1 MRKRPAR
8 WWNSNSLAI
17 ATCTVVVLSTF
28 SCELAAAAGSEPETS
43 GGPPVI
49 RRLTPSQY
57 RQSIEDV
64 FGAGIQL
71 GGRFEPDVRLKG
83 LTAIGAAS
91 VSVTASGFEQYDTMA
106 RSVAAQV
113 LDESHRRDLLPCKP
127 VKPTQPDDLCAGVFL
142 SSAGRL
148 LFRRP
153 LTSQELQT
161 EIRVANS
168 SARSLGDFYEGL
180 QLGLADL
187 LVSPMF
193 LFRHENVEPDPD
205 HPGKYRLDAFS
216 KASQISFLLWNTTPD
231 DELLRAAESGELNT
245 QRGLQ
250 RQVDRLL
257 GSPMLESGIRAFFTD
272 MLGFDQFATLSK
284 DATLYPK
291 FTPKAVVD
299 AQEQTL
305 RTIVDLLITQ
315 KGDYRDLFTS
325 RRTFLTPTLGV
336 IYGVPVMA
344 DTPIGTPEQW
354 VPHEYPEGDP
364 RSGLLTQ
371 ASFVALHAHP
381 GRSSPTIRGKALR
394 ELVLCQKVP
403 DPPAN
408 VDFKVVQDTTN
419 PLFRTARE
427 RVTAHRTMPT
437 CAGCHKMIDPMGLAL
452 ENFDGA
458 AGFRTLEN
466 GAKIDTSGEL
476 DGIKFDDAA
485 GLGRAVHDNP
495 ATPAC
500 LVSRLYSYG
509 SGRAPVKSEAA
520 WIRQLGKQFA
530 SDGYRVPD
538 LLRRIATGDALY
550 RATAPAPQLAE
561 TEAPRA
567 AVVRN
572 ESTRKEQP

>member
-1 MRKRPAR
+1 V
-8 WWNSNSLAI
+8 LL
-17 ATCTVVVLSTF
+17 TVIFGPV
-28 SCELAAAAGSEPETS
+28 AALGSEPAPPA
-43 GGPPVI
+43 GPAVI
-49 RRLTPSQY
+49 RRLTQDQY

-71 GGRFEPDVRLKG
+71 GGRFEPELRLNG
-83 LTAIGAAS
+83 LTAVGTGR

-113 LDESHRRDLLPCKP
+113 LDESHRRVLLGCKP
-127 VKPTQPDDLCAGVFL
+127 AKPSEPDDVCAGSFL
-142 SSAGRL
+142 SKAGRL
-148 LFRRP
+148 LFRRR
-153 LTSQELQT
+153 LTAQELQT
-161 EIRVANS
+161 EVRVAHS
-168 SARSLGDFYEGL
+168 GAQSLGDFYEGL

-193 LFRHENVEPDPD
+193 LFRHERVEPDPE
-205 HPGKYRLDAFS
+205 HPGSYRLDSFS

-245 QRGLQ
+245 DRGLQ
-250 RQVDRLL
+250 KQVDRLL
-257 GSPMLESGIRAFFTD
+257 ASPLLESGIRAFFSD

-291 FTPKAVVD
+291 FTPKAVAD
-299 AQEQTL
+299 SQEQTL
-305 RTIVDLLITQ
+305 RTIVDLVLTQ
-315 KGDYRDLFTS
+315 RGDYRDLFTT
-325 RRTFLTPTLGV
+325 RKTFLTPTLGV
-336 IYGVPVMA
+336 IYGVPVVA

-354 VPHEYPEGDP
+354 VPHEYPQGDP
-364 RSGLLTQ
+364 RTGILTQ

-394 ELVLCQKVP
+394 ELVMCQKVP
-403 DPPAN
+403 DPPGN

-419 PLFRTARE
+419 PHFRTARE

-458 AGFRTLEN
+458 AGFRTREN
-466 GAKIDTSGEL
+466 DALIDTSGEL
-476 DGIKFDDAA
+476 DGVQFQDAA

-495 ATPAC
+495 ATSAC

-509 SGRAPVKSEAA
+509 AGRPPVKSEAS
-520 WIRQLGKQFA
+520 WIRSLGKQFA
-530 SDGYRVPD
+530 TDGYRVPD
-538 LLRRIATGDALY
+538 LLRRIATGDVLY
-550 RATAPAPQLAE
+550 RAAAPQMAQ
-561 TEAPRA
+561 TDSPSPSVA
-567 AVVRN
+567 RN
-572 ESTRKEQP
+572 DSINKEQP

>member
-1 MRKRPAR
+1 
-8 WWNSNSLAI
+8 
-17 ATCTVVVLSTF
+17 
-28 SCELAAAAGSEPETS
+28 
-43 GGPPVI
+43 
-49 RRLTPSQY
+49 
-57 RQSIEDV
+57 
-64 FGAGIQL
+64 
-71 GGRFEPDVRLKG
+71 
-83 LTAIGAAS
+83 
-91 VSVTASGFEQYDTMA
+91 MA

-113 LDESHRRDLLPCKP
+113 LDESHRRDLLACKP
-127 VKPTQPDDLCAGVFL
+127 AKSTQPDDVCAGLFL
-142 SSAGRL
+142 SKAGRL

-153 LTSQELQT
+153 LTSQELQA

-168 SARSLGDFYEGL
+168 AARSLGDFYEGL

-205 HPGKYRLDAFS
+205 HPGKYRLDAFA

-231 DELLRAAESGELNT
+231 EELLRAAESGELNT
-245 QRGLQ
+245 AQGRQ
-250 RQVDRLL
+250 KQVDRLL
-257 GSPMLESGIRAFFTD
+257 ASPLLESGVRAFFTD

-291 FTPKAVVD
+291 FTPKAVAD
-299 AQEQTL
+299 SQEQTL
-305 RTIVDLLITQ
+305 RTLVDLLLTQ
-315 KGDYRDLFTS
+315 RGDYRDLFTS
-325 RRTFLTPTLGV
+325 RKTFLTPTLGV
-336 IYGVPVMA
+336 IYGVPVVA

-354 VPHEYPEGDP
+354 VPHEYPQGDP
-364 RSGLLTQ
+364 RTGILTQ

-403 DPPAN
+403 DPPGN

-466 GAKIDTSGEL
+466 GARIDTSGEL

-495 ATPAC
+495 ATSAC

-509 SGRAPVKSEAA
+509 SGRAPVKSEGN
-520 WIRQLGKQFA
+520 WIRYLGRQFA
-530 SDGYRVPD
+530 AEGYRVPD
-538 LLRRIATGDALY
+538 LLRHIATSDALY
-550 RATAPAPQLAE
+550 RAAAPQSAG
-561 TEAPRA
+561 TDA
-567 AVVRN
+567 AHPTVARN
-572 ESTRKEQP
+572 DSTQKEQP